1 MYISSFAPTMEW
13 DTAAGH
19 AIARAAEWNYSGR
32 EPLQY
37 NKEDLLNPW
46 FIVEPKHTEIK

>member
-1 MYISSFAPTMEW
+1 MEW

-19 AIARAAEWNYSGR
+19 AIARAAGMEIYQVGKE